1 MTFLMMPGTG
11 QRTRRPDGPDT
22 SYIAM
27 AGANFGEPMDFID
40 FSNSDLWDGCSAQD
54 IDHWKEVRSR
64 LVSKYYS
71 ANDHDL
77 T

>member
-1 MTFLMMPGTG
+1 
-11 QRTRRPDGPDT
+11 
-22 SYIAM
+22 M